1 MYCFIYELPN
11 YYTTRIDLF
20 VDALLE
26 SETKI
31 SPAIEYHM
39 SWANVNKTPVLS
51 IDSPSGVNLDNGA
64 FPVNHYITPEWIL
77 YRGALYT
84 GCTSRNVTWKIVFGR
99 CWLSFLYFH
108 THRKSH
114 FALTWKLLNN
124 LINDIINI
132 KNKHD

>member
-11 YYTTRIDLF
+11 YYTTLIDLF

-51 IDSPSGVNLDNGA
+51 ID
-64 FPVNHYITPEWIL
+64 FPKW
-77 YRGALYT
+77 
-84 GCTSRNVTWKIVFGR
+84 C
-99 CWLSFLYFH
+99 
-108 THRKSH
+108 
-114 FALTWKLLNN
+114 
-124 LINDIINI
+124 
-132 KNKHD
+132 